1 MKKRKKPRNI
11 VENDGLPWIKR
22 GGQLWGTYDVCSE
35 YTGVARSSFPVFVW
49 RHGVKTIKHGRLT
62 LASKKDIDQKSGAAQ
77 DDAIAASSQLPL
89 RSRGRSG

>member
-1 MKKRKKPRNI
+1 MKKRKKPRNL
-11 VENDGLPWIKR
+11 VEEDGLPWIKR

-62 LASKKDIDQKSGAAQ
+62 LASKEDLDQKSGAGWKVSPSPRERIPRRAH
-77 DDAIAASSQLPL
+77 
-89 RSRGRSG
+89 R